1 MSKGIFSETDY
12 DEDLPIEKTSKPA
25 YLKGGGRYEG
35 GRFIFKLFLDEVIKK
50 HFRKFDNENYI
61 SFIISDSFNDS
72 KFEYSHSVFI
82 NQKSQWPEHHIQSD
96 TFLTICDVTKY
107 NYLFTI
113 SEKQLRSICYA
124 PRGYGKPYFKFEM
137 VKLGIFKF
145 EAVETTEVINWLNG
159 VSDKPNKTNSIF

>member
-1 MSKGIFSETDY
+1 MSNSIFSESDNL
-12 DEDLPIEKTSKPA
+12 DELPIEKTSEPA

-35 GRFIFKLFLDEVIKK
+35 GRFIFKLFLDEKIKK
-50 HFRKFDNENYI
+50 HFRKFNDENYI

-82 NQKSQWPEHHIQSD
+82 NQKSQWPEHRPQSK

-113 SEKQLRSICYA
+113 SEMQLRSIAYA

-145 EAVETTEVINWLNG
+145 EPVETTEAINWLKGGSN
-159 VSDKPNKTNSIF
+159 KPSKSKSIF